1 MDSHE
6 FFTQPSTACHEIPGA
21 LASEGDEY
29 MMPRTRLRFMSSQ
42 FDSLVTTTRAA
53 GSL

>member
-29 MMPRTRLRFMSSQ
+29 MMITYTLALYVVTVRF
-42 FDSLVTTTRAA
+42 L
-53 GSL
+53 GYYN